1 MIMFV
6 MFIAVL
12 AVLFIGVSTACS
24 MALVSVGAY
33 FSLGEATMSNMM
45 SLPQGMFN
53 QVSGITLMSIP
64 FFLLM
69 GNFMNAGG
77 ISQDLFGFA
86 RACLGHRWGGLANA
100 AIVSCMVMSAMSGS
114 AAAVAA
120 GIGMIAIS
128 EMRKTGYEQSFSCAT
143 IAASGGLGPIIPP
156 SITMILFAS
165 MISDP
170 KVGVSV
176 NDLFMGG
183 AIPGVLIGI
192 MFITYASFAC
202 KKRNFGKVSPVPMK
216 ERLRYFGK
224 AIWALFTPVI
234 VLGGMF
240 GGLFTATEAAAV
252 AALYAALLGI
262 FKYRKIKLKDFPHIF
277 WITAKSSAQIMF
289 VIATASFFQYVLLR
303 TRIPQQAVNA
313 IVSVFGSIVPVLLII
328 ILMLVIMGCFME
340 AILMITVPIFV
351 PLAQAYNYSIIQLA
365 VVMCISLSVGVIT
378 PPVGLNLYVLSS
390 ITGEKVMRIAK
401 EAVPFV
407 LIMIT
412 VALLAAFISPLSLF
426 LPSLG
431 SV

>member
-1 MIMFV
+1 
-6 MFIAVL
+6 
-12 AVLFIGVSTACS
+12 
-24 MALVSVGAY
+24 
-33 FSLGEATMSNMM
+33 
-45 SLPQGMFN
+45 
-53 QVSGITLMSIP
+53 
-64 FFLLM
+64 
-69 GNFMNAGG
+69 
-77 ISQDLFGFA
+77 
-86 RACLGHRWGGLANA
+86 
-100 AIVSCMVMSAMSGS
+100 
-114 AAAVAA
+114 
-120 GIGMIAIS
+120 MIAIS

-340 AILMITVPIFV
+340 GTAILMITVPIFV